1 MAAEETGKQEATAG
15 AGKAFIALAVIA
27 VLGMVFSWAVSGP
40 SRRKYPE
47 RTPVRFWHMWTAEW
61 KVVVEDICDRFNE
74 SQDKY
79 EVIPLSV
86 PYQTADSKFLLAV
99 AGGDPPDCMA
109 QWNPVIPKWAESKLL
124 VPLDTLMSEEEWA
137 DFKATAYPVA
147 RKIGM
152 YKGHLYG
159 VTTGLNIWAMYYR
172 LDHLKEA
179 GLLPP
184 GTPERITS
192 LDDLRGVQVYL
203 PKTLEALDEWGRML
217 HKYDGDLLS
226 RVGFLPEFLRM
237 YATRFGGGFYDYEA
251 GELTLNTPANLR
263 TLTYLAKCREELGFD
278 KVVRFESSLTT
289 RFGADWPFITG
300 KYSCVSDGQWRVV
313 QLKRFAPELTYVTAP
328 VPTPAEGGR
337 DRAGWSNGNFMIIPA
352 GAKHA
357 DGAWEFIKF
366 WSGLAEPERAAEFYT
381 WGGWLP
387 LNTHVAQSP
396 IYRKY
401 VEDHPTFQTFLDILP
416 SPNIEPTPP
425 VPYQVYL
432 QDRIKATYESA
443 TLGSLSPEKALE
455 RLEHEIAG
463 EIRRRKEFGY
473 ED

>member
-1 MAAEETGKQEATAG
+1 MN
-15 AGKAFIALAVIA
+15 
-27 VLGMVFSWAVSGP
+27 SS
-40 SRRKYPE
+40 
-47 RTPVRFWHMWTAEW
+47 
-61 KVVVEDICDRFNE
+61 
-74 SQDKY
+74 
-79 EVIPLSV
+79 
-86 PYQTADSKFLLAV
+86 
-99 AGGDPPDCMA
+99 
-109 QWNPVIPKWAESKLL
+109 
-124 VPLDTLMSEEEWA
+124 
-137 DFKATAYPVA
+137 
-147 RKIGM
+147 
-152 YKGHLYG
+152 
-159 VTTGLNIWAMYYR
+159 
-172 LDHLKEA
+172 
-179 GLLPP
+179 P
-184 GTPERITS
+184 G
-192 LDDLRGVQVYL
+192 
-203 PKTLEALDEWGRML
+203 
-217 HKYDGDLLS
+217 
-226 RVGFLPEFLRM
+226 
-237 YATRFGGGFYDYEA
+237 
-251 GELTLNTPANLR
+251 
-263 TLTYLAKCREELGFD
+263 
-278 KVVRFESSLTT
+278 
-289 RFGADWPFITG
+289 
-300 KYSCVSDGQWRVV
+300 
-313 QLKRFAPELTYVTAP
+313 
-328 VPTPAEGGR
+328 PTPAEGGR